1 MTTTASRNLAV
12 LMLISGIALGA
23 GSPSAQAGKIVC
35 WKNNEGV
42 RECGNA
48 VPPEYA
54 QKSIERKSAMGVTV
68 NKTDRAKTG
77 EELQQA
83 RAEAERLRAEK
94 EKQDRIDTEQKRKD
108 LVLLQTFTSEED
120 LKLARNGKIAALDS
134 RVKHNQRRVDKFER
148 TRDEMQGEA
157 AHIERAGKQVPGDL
171 QKKIDDVQAQ
181 INSTLARVKQLDKE
195 RVQVQQQFE
204 ADLARYRE
212 LKGG

>member
-23 GSPSAQAGKIVC
+23 GSPSAQARKIVC

-54 QKSIERKSAMGVTV
+54 QKSIERKSSMGVTIE
-68 NKTDRAKTG
+68 KSGRAKTG
-77 EELQQA
+77 EELQQH
-83 RAEAERLRAEK
+83 RAEAERLRVER
-94 EKQDRIDTEQKRKD
+94 EEQERLDTVQKRKD

-120 LKLARNGKIAALDS
+120 IRLARNGKIAALDS
-134 RVKHNQRRVDKFER
+134 RVKHNERRVEKFER

-157 AHIERAGKQVPGDL
+157 AQIERAGKKVPEDL
-171 QKKIDDVQAQ
+171 QQNINDVQAQ
-181 INSTLARVKQLDKE
+181 IDSTQSRIDQLSKE
-195 RVQVQQQFE
+195 HLQVEQQFE

>member
-23 GSPSAQAGKIVC
+23 GSPSAQARKIVC
-35 WKNNEGV
+35 WKNNEGI

-68 NKTDRAKTG
+68 NKSDRAKTG
-77 EELQQA
+77 EELQRE
-83 RAEAERLRAEK
+83 RAEAERLRVEREEQK
-94 EKQDRIDTEQKRKD
+94 RIDTEQKRKD

-120 LKLARNGKIAALDS
+120 IRLARDGKIASLDS
-134 RVKHNQRRVDKFER
+134 RVKHNERRLEKFER

-157 AHIERAGKQVPGDL
+157 AQIERAGKKVSEAL
-171 QKKIDDVQAQ
+171 QRKINDVQAQ
-181 INSTLARVKQLDKE
+181 IDNTQAQIKQRNKE

-204 ADLARYRE
+204 VDRARYRE